1 MTTSKLPNNILNQV
15 FQNIVG
21 KQAPYE
27 YETEMYNSPGN
38 VKWVPSQVCRKWREI
53 ALGVIYSTC
62 HASIKEVG
70 ENITVGPLANLGEIA
85 YIGPQMLE
93 HTNKV
98 NMYVDCQ
105 DIFNGKAQ
113 HLLLSPRLN
122 IVRFPNANELTL
134 HIHSFCPL
142 KLDCPKEAFVHAIG
156 LCRRLKM
163 VAPKA
168 KSIDIVYASNYI
180 IADTQF
186 GALFQKFIKEVGSP
200 MSKISLSSEAI
211 PIPYARPVD
220 IVGKLTS
227 LVYRWDNTFENTI
240 PLVHMNAST
249 LQSLKIIHAC
259 ASGLDRLLVLEGTEP
274 AVYPVLNKLEIE
286 SVPYLSQIVSKQ
298 MFPDFT
304 PFPRLQHL
312 DIQTVYPFADDVLF
326 RKNTQSLEYLA
337 LRYDKQ
343 LALIFCGAET
353 FANRQYSSLSRVHV
367 RSALESVKAKQK
379 NQARSSMP
387 NNSIMAQFFLDVL
400 PSIKWLKVDT
410 PEVAAALVASI
421 SKENVYENVEV
432 LDIDH
437 EINAGEVVRLL
448 KSMPRLSHL
457 VSRYSGIGKKFKDMS
472 LEDVIENMSSRQERL
487 GESMFRKWSIRGI
500 GTDSDFESIATSA
513 FLLAVGCAK
522 FKVIPLE
529 EDKCITAYNGA
540 LDAIAAR
547 MESEEYRNTAK
558 RLLV

>member
-1 MTTSKLPNNILNQV
+1 M
-15 FQNIVG
+15 
-21 KQAPYE
+21 
-27 YETEMYNSPGN
+27 
-38 VKWVPSQVCRKWREI
+38 
-53 ALGVIYSTC
+53 
-62 HASIKEVG
+62 G

-122 IVRFPNANELTL
+122 IVKFPNANELTL

-168 KSIDIVYASNYI
+168 KTIDIVYASNYI

-200 MSKISLSSEAI
+200 MSKISLSSEAN

-220 IVGKLTS
+220 VVGKLTS
-227 LVYRWDNTFENTI
+227 LVY
-240 PLVHMNAST
+240 
-249 LQSLKIIHAC
+249 
-259 ASGLDRLLVLEGTEP
+259 SGLDRLLVFEGSEP
-274 AVYPVLNKLEIE
+274 AVYPVLSKLEI
-286 SVPYLSQIVSKQ
+286 VPALHQSHIVSKQ

-304 PFPRLQHL
+304 PFPKLRHL

-326 RKNTQSLEYLA
+326 RKNTQSLEHLA

-353 FANRQYSSLSRVHV
+353 FANRQYSSLIHVHV
-367 RSALESVKAKQK
+367 RSVLESVKTKQQ

-432 LDIDH
+432 LDINH

-448 KSMPRLSHL
+448 KSMPKLSHL
-457 VSRYSGIGKKFKDMS
+457 VSKYSGIGKKFKDMS
-472 LEDVIENMSSRQERL
+472 LDEVIENMSSRQERL

-500 GTDSDFESIATSA
+500 GTGSDFESIATSA

-522 FKVIPLE
+522 FKTIPL
-529 EDKCITAYNGA
+529 DDDDGITAYNDA
-540 LDAIAAR
+540 LDAIAGK
-547 MESEEYRNTAK
+547 MESEEHRNTAK
-558 RLLV
+558 RLLVSTKA